1 MNKKVLSTLLA
12 GTMVVT
18 ATSCSAAQ
26 PASETIA
33 MHNAEATT
41 VAYDMKTDS
50 ALNYAGAV
58 SEAEEWAYET
68 TAYGDYEEDFNT
80 EEYNIIKENGFIDVV
95 NNPLSTFAAD
105 VDTGSYCNLRRMIR
119 DGWDLNNVASAIR
132 TEEIVNYFD
141 YTVDNAD
148 DVFSVQYSVGDC
160 PWNKDNKL
168 LIMTM

>member
-18 ATSCSAAQ
+18 ATSCSAQ
-26 PASETIA
+26 PASKPIA

-80 EEYNIIKENGFIDVV
+80 EEYKEI
-95 NNPLSTFAAD
+95 
-105 VDTGSYCNLRRMIR
+105 
-119 DGWDLNNVASAIR
+119 
-132 TEEIVNYFD
+132 
-141 YTVDNAD
+141 
-148 DVFSVQYSVGDC
+148 
-160 PWNKDNKL
+160 
-168 LIMTM
+168 